1 MTTPNPVRRPGRW
14 LRALR
19 VWTPLGFF
27 SLIAIL
33 VWLTSMAGLQQRGAR
48 GLLAF
53 LAGFSWMAVVTVLAY
68 RLLLRGIPA
77 PPPPSRRGE
86 ERGCDGG

>member
-1 MTTPNPVRRPGRW
+1 MTIENQVRRPGRW

-68 RLLLRGIPA
+68 RLLLRGIAA
-77 PPPPSRRGE
+77 PPPSPGRDG
-86 ERGCDGG
+86 ERGGVGE

>member
-1 MTTPNPVRRPGRW
+1 MTLPGSGRW

-27 SLIAIL
+27 ALIAVL
-33 VWLTSMAGLQQRGAR
+33 VWLTSMAGLQRSDGR

-53 LAGFSWMAVVTVLAY
+53 LLGFGWVAVVTVLAY
-68 RLLLRGIPA
+68 RLLGRGGVSPR
-77 PPPPSRRGE
+77 SRGPGGGRG
-86 ERGCDGG
+86 RRSGGGRR